1 MSAAAVRKRKHIVS
15 SDMGF
20 GTRRTELVSGS
31 APCCGAWWFP
41 GCDVSVSEQFV
52 IRPLLLLKG
61 NVISRT
67 GNCQGPGC
75 LIPNGKLPPGRPG
88 VDRFHFSGSSGR
100 DLWAVL
106 PIEAPGSPSSPQ
118 LGKSNP
124 PGPSCSHWPLN
135 GTRRQLMLTGG
146 PGDTRVVLWPCSA
159 PAGLSKLQA
168 GFGVLCAQTA
178 CNLQR
183 TQWVLSIP
191 RIQVCLVLLCL
202 IFPWSR
208 DQSKAVCGIRGEKV

>member
-106 PIEAPGSPSSPQ
+106 PVEAPGLPSI
-118 LGKSNP
+118 LTTAGEIK
-124 PGPSCSHWPLN
+124 PSRAFPFPL
-135 GTRRQLMLTGG
+135 
-146 PGDTRVVLWPCSA
+146 A
-159 PAGLSKLQA
+159 
-168 GFGVLCAQTA
+168 
-178 CNLQR
+178 
-183 TQWVLSIP
+183 TQWDNETTGADWWPWGHQGVPVAMLSP
-191 RIQVCLVLLCL
+191 C
-202 IFPWSR
+202 WS
-208 DQSKAVCGIRGEKV
+208 Q